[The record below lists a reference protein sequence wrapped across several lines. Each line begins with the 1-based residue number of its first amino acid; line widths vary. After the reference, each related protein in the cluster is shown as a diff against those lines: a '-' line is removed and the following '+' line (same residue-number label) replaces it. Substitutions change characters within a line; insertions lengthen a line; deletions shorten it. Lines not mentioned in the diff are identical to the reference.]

1 VLIISG
7 CAEKKILTDTTLDVS
22 TKFYAIK
29 KADKRDLKVLE
40 RLLLGSPDKRK
51 YAVLIGSYYYK
62 IGEIEKSK
70 KYLQKYYNEESSDPG
85 IYVLNNYLLGAIYK
99 DNNEERA
106 KYINEA
112 DKYKS
117 LSEYRYFLNYF
128 CGKDAHTFKDCFKE
142 DKKEANAIKAE
153 IKEEVT
159 DNKTMEIA
167 VPTED
172 NGKQIATNALFVDKD
187 SYQVI
192 NGLLY
197 TIEQGKL
204 DIKLVDDSNEAEY
217 VINDKT
223 KLKINDNITDFGI
236 DYGPLLDM
244 ASIDD
249 YILNSKY
256 VFIVVNDRQINEGK
270 YILDNL
276 KLFGIKSA
284 LSNYESGRLKDMYDR
299 VVVVPANNNATF
311 YDYNENTILPD
322 NVTFIGI
329 GNNDAIKKM
338 IPYIR
343 YVAANPQDVKIVIA
357 TDYVGDEILDND
369 YYPYFRNVKIYTYLN
384 SSKFGEGYDFMEG
397 YKNYYGEYP
406 DIYQYIAYDMIK
418 YMNNDNEFLTSIKKI
433 SDGRVDREAKCFYIN
448 YRMLEGCK

>member
-1 VLIISG
+1 
-7 CAEKKILTDTTLDVS
+7 
-22 TKFYAIK
+22 
-29 KADKRDLKVLE
+29 
-40 RLLLGSPDKRK
+40 
-51 YAVLIGSYYYK
+51 
-62 IGEIEKSK
+62 
-70 KYLQKYYNEESSDPG
+70 
-85 IYVLNNYLLGAIYK
+85 
-99 DNNEERA
+99 
-106 KYINEA
+106 
-112 DKYKS
+112 
-117 LSEYRYFLNYF
+117 
-128 CGKDAHTFKDCFKE
+128 
-142 DKKEANAIKAE
+142 
-153 IKEEVT
+153 
-159 DNKTMEIA
+159 MEIA

-406 DIYQYIAYDMIK
+406 DIYQYIAHDMIK
-418 YMNNDNEFLTSIKKI
+418 YMNNDNEFLTSIKNI
-433 SDGRVDREAKCFYIN
+433 SDGRVDREAKCFYVN
-448 YRMLEGCK
+448 YRMLERCK